1 MSMNFNWP
9 EIAKSK
15 KGVRTSDGK
24 ACGDVVAEA
33 GNTFFVIEGAIKEY
47 RYRIP
52 KSKVANFNGSE
63 VTLIL
68 SDSELS
74 NYREEMK

>member
-1 MSMNFNWP
+1 MIMNFNWP

-33 GNTFFVIEGAIKEY
+33 DDIFFVIEGAIKEHT
-47 RYRIP
+47 YRIP
-52 KSKVANFNGSE
+52 KSKVAYFNGSE
-63 VTLIL
+63 ITLTL
-68 SDSELS
+68 SYLELS
-74 NYREEMK
+74 NYKVE